1 MARKATA
8 SRASKSKSNSRSK
21 SRSSSRRAGGRRASA
36 NALSMLRDDHAAV
49 TKLFETYDGR
59 KKRMSPDQKRQ
70 LAEQICM
77 ELKVHA
83 RLEEELFYPALREAA
98 RSDSDADL
106 LDEAEVEHASAK
118 DLIAQI
124 EGESPGEELFDAK
137 VKVLGE
143 YVKHHVREEQ
153 GEIFKLARKV
163 KLDVRALGEQMAE
176 RKQQL
181 RQDVQQA
188 A

>member
-1 MARKATA
+1 MARKATV
-8 SRASKSKSNSRSK
+8 SRTSRSKSSSRSK
-21 SRSSSRRAGGRRASA
+21 SRTSSRRAAGRRDSA
-36 NALSMLRDDHAAV
+36 NALSMLRDDHTAV
-49 TKLFETYDGR
+49 TKLFDTYAGR

-83 RLEEELFYPALREAA
+83 RLEEELFYPALRDAA
-98 RSDSDADL
+98 RSDSAADL

-124 EGESPGEELFDAK
+124 EGESPGDELFDAK

-143 YVKHHVREEQ
+143 YVKHHVKEEQ
-153 GEIFKLARKV
+153 GEIFRLARKV

-181 RQDVQQA
+181 QQDIQQA

>member
-70 LAEQICM
+70 L
-77 ELKVHA
+77 HA

-124 EGESPGEELFDAK
+124 EGEAPGEELFDAK

-153 GEIFKLARKV
+153 GEIFKLARKL

-181 RQDVQQA
+181 RQDMQQA

>member
-1 MARKATA
+1 MARKKTA
-8 SRASKSKSNSRSK
+8 SRASKSKSSLRSK
-21 SRSSSRRAGGRRASA
+21 SRTSSRRAGGREASA
-36 NALSMLRDDHAAV
+36 NALTMLRDDHNAV
-49 TKLFETYDGR
+49 STLFDTYDGR

-70 LAEQICM
+70 LAEQICT

-98 RSDSDADL
+98 RSVSDANI

-118 DLIAQI
+118 DMIAQI
-124 EGESPGEELFDAK
+124 EGESPQAELFDAK

-163 KLDVRALGEQMAE
+163 KLDVKALGQQMAE

-181 RQDVQQA
+181 RQDMQQA